1 MSGKAYATVCKEAG
15 NVSRGMNTPH
25 MKTIA
30 IRTTVAGGI
39 ASGMSRKGTDKSK
52 PKMENINEETNIAK
66 KNGSKLGKGEKGNII
81 RVNTVERNVPKKN
94 PARVLPR
101 TIVDNEVGAV
111 RSILNVP
118 VLRSNGR
125 DTACIAPAPK
135 KDAIATNP
143 GIAKVGSTA
152 LPIENAK

>member
-1 MSGKAYATVCKEAG
+1 MSGNAYATVCRDSGIA
-15 NVSRGMNTPH
+15 SRGMKTPQ

-30 IRTTVAGGI
+30 IRTTVAGGM
-39 ASGMSRKGTDKSK
+39 ASGISRKGTDRSK
-52 PKMENINEETNIAK
+52 PKIENIKEEINVARK
-66 KNGSKLGKGEKGNII
+66 KDKRLGKGEKGNII
-81 RVNTVERNVPKKN
+81 SVNTVERNVPKKK
-94 PARVLPR
+94 PARVLPK
-101 TIVDNEVGAV
+101 TIVDIEVGAV

-125 DTACIAPAPK
+125 ETACIAPAPK
-135 KDAIATNP
+135 KAAIATNP